1 MECVTQM
8 ITKCKK
14 KIIIHTNSKICIYY
28 YYIIWSFPLDM
39 EDGFAE
45 FCMQSLRLVRN
56 KLLNT
61 F

>member
-28 YYIIWSFPLDM
+28 LEFSIGYGGWICRVLH
-39 EDGFAE
+39 AE
-45 FCMQSLRLVRN
+45 SQIGE
-56 KLLNT
+56 K
-61 F
+61 

>member
-8 ITKCKK
+8 IIKCKK
-14 KIIIHTNSKICIYY
+14 NNNNAD
-28 YYIIWSFPLDM
+28 IIWSFPLDM

-56 KLLNT
+56 KLFNT